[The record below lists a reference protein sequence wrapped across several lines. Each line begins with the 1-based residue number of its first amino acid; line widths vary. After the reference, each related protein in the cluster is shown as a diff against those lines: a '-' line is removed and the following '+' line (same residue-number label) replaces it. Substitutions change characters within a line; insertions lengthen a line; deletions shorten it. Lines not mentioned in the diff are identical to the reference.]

1 MRDAVDAFGD
11 PVDILVNN
19 AAAARHF
26 ELGFEHMTADEFR
39 RQVEVNVWA
48 AWDLALSVLPGMRAR
63 GAGWIVNVSSMGAAP
78 KVGPP
83 YTPVPMVGAQCLYGS
98 TKAMLDRW
106 STGAAMELAADGIAV
121 NTLAPEGAV
130 ATDNAMTVAS
140 IDPKRAEPL
149 ETMAEA
155 TLALCSGDPRIL
167 TGRVTT
173 SLSLLVE
180 LGRPVWSLD
189 GRALV
194 DGWQPGEID
203 PAAWCR
209 ATSAPSR
216 RRSPIAGSQV
226 IGERSSI
233 RCGRCSKGLAALRVV
248 DFSSGIPGAYC
259 CRLLADAGADVVKV
273 EAPEGDP
280 WRSWSAGGGA
290 DSIPTRAARCSGSS
304 TTVSG
309 RWSAAP
315 TRRRSS
321 SCSATRRRRRR
332 RDADACRRA
341 RGSTTRIRGW

>member
-19 AAAARHF
+19 AAAARRF

-98 TKAMLDRW
+98 TKAMLDRL

-121 NTLAPEGAV
+121 NALAPEGAV
-130 ATDNAMTVAS
+130 ATDNAMTVAA

-189 GRALV
+189 GQALV

-203 PAAWCR
+203 PGRLVPSYLR
-209 ATSAPSR
+209 AFASPGPASPD
-216 RRSPIAGSQV
+216 RRS
-226 IGERSSI
+226 
-233 RCGRCSKGLAALRVV
+233 
-248 DFSSGIPGAYC
+248 
-259 CRLLADAGADVVKV
+259 
-273 EAPEGDP
+273 
-280 WRSWSAGGGA
+280 
-290 DSIPTRAARCSGSS
+290 
-304 TTVSG
+304 
-309 RWSAAP
+309 
-315 TRRRSS
+315 
-321 SCSATRRRRRR
+321 
-332 RDADACRRA
+332 
-341 RGSTTRIRGW
+341 